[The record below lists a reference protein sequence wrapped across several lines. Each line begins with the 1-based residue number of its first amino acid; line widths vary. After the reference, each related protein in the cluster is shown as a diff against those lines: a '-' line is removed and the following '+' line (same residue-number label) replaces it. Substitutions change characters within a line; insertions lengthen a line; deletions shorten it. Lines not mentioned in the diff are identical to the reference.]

1 MATPIVFEEYKL
13 AVRVE
18 PDTTIEPQHTT
29 IMGKACVCIPLS
41 LQTAPVDARKLPIDA
56 EWSDVSEVDA
66 TFLNRVNETFG
77 TTFLLSEFQTP
88 TKGGG

>member
-1 MATPIVFEEYKL
+1 MATPIVFEEYEL

-18 PDTTIEPQHTT
+18 ADSTIEPLHTT
-29 IMGKACVCIPLS
+29 IIGKACLCIPLS
-41 LQTAPVDARKLPIDA
+41 LQTAPIDSRKLPVDD
-56 EWSDVSEVDA
+56 WSDVSEVDA

-77 TTFLLSEFQTP
+77 TTFLLSQFQTP

>member
-1 MATPIVFEEYKL
+1 MTLPIVFEEYEL
-13 AVRVE
+13 AVKIE
-18 PDTTIEPQHTT
+18 PDTTIEPEYRT
-29 IMGKACVCIPLS
+29 IMGKACLCIPLS
-41 LQTAPVDARKLPIDA
+41 LQTAPIDARKLPVDA

-66 TFLNRVNETFG
+66 TFLHRVNETFG